1 MQILSKEESL
11 ALREDL
17 IHRDNPIVVDHP
29 LLVHKIS
36 LMRRYSKELAHE
48 MLKSRVE
55 SILLDTE
62 TPDKAS
68 SITKCIK
75 DSLSRESTTK
85 PLFRSLANEVST
97 ILFYEATKKLPLEE
111 KEIISWSGASTVIDE
126 LSGKKPVI
134 IPILRAGEGMVNG
147 VLELMP
153 NVKHATVGFYRDEDT
168 FEPKEYYWKHPKNMD
183 KRFAIILDPM
193 LATGGTVCAAIKE
206 VKASGCRHIA
216 VLSIVGAPQG
226 VNNVLQ
232 EHPDVMI
239 YLGALDL
246 YLNDKAYIIP
256 GLGDAG
262 DRIFGTK

>member
-1 MQILSKEESL
+1 MDIISKEESL

-17 IHRDNPIVVDHP
+17 MQRDNPVVVEHP
-29 LLVHKIS
+29 LLEHKIS

-48 MLKSRVE
+48 ILKSKVE
-55 SILLDTE
+55 GILLDSE
-62 TPDKAS
+62 LKDKADALTS
-68 SITKCIK
+68 SIK
-75 DSLSRESTTK
+75 DTLARESNTK

-97 ILFYEATKKLPLEE
+97 ILFYEATQKLPLED
-111 KEIISWSGASTVIDE
+111 KDITTWSGTKTKVKQLA
-126 LSGKKPVI
+126 GKKPVI

-147 VLELMP
+147 VLTLAP
-153 NVKHATVGFYRDEDT
+153 NVKHATVGFYRDETT
-168 FEPKEYYWKHPKNMD
+168 FEPKEYYWKHPQNME

-193 LATGGTVCAAIKE
+193 LATGGTACAAIKE

-216 VLSIVGAPQG
+216 MLSIVGAPQG
-226 VNNVLQ
+226 VDNVLK

-239 YLGALDL
+239 YLGALDN
-246 YLNDKAYIIP
+246 YLNENAYIIP

>member
-1 MQILSKEESL
+1 MEILSKSESL
-11 ALREDL
+11 ELREDL
-17 IHRDNPIVVDHP
+17 MHRDNPVVIDHP

-36 LMRRYSKELAHE
+36 LMRRYSKELAYE
-48 MLKSRVE
+48 MVKERIDG
-55 SILLDTE
+55 ILADPE
-62 TPDKAS
+62 IPDKSATITS
-68 SITKCIK
+68 SIK
-75 DSLSRESTTK
+75 DTLARESNTK

-97 ILFYEATKKLPLEE
+97 ILFYEATRKIPLEE
-111 KEIISWSGASTVIDE
+111 KEITSWSGNATNVKQ
-126 LSGKKPVI
+126 LAGKKPVI
-134 IPILRAGEGMVNG
+134 VPILRAGEGMVNG
-147 VLELMP
+147 VLDLMP
-153 NVKHATVGFYRDEDT
+153 NVKHATVGFYRDENT

-183 KRFAIILDPM
+183 QRFAIILDPM
-193 LATGGTVCAAIKE
+193 LATGGTVCAALKE

-226 VNNVLQ
+226 VNKVLT

-246 YLNDKAYIIP
+246 YLNENAYIIP